1 MLPCSLRFENC
12 AIITLQAAAAAAYKQ
27 VNLVKY
33 AMYARLQ
40 VGYIFALLHSHV
52 VADSHKTP
60 IMIQETFKAPHTAG

>member
-12 AIITLQAAAAAAYKQ
+12 ASPLQAAAAAAYKQ